1 MIVSR
6 QVNTVTRAMHVIPV
20 KTSLTL
26 SDHLGDK
33 SSLYFY
39 YKDIMRVTKIQRN
52 LLGSVEV
59 YEGSDRS
66 VRFTQISEA

>member
-20 KTSLTL
+20 KTSPTL

-33 SSLYFY
+33 SCLYFH

-52 LLGSVEV
+52 LVGV
-59 YEGSDRS
+59 GARCA
-66 VRFTQISEA
+66 I